1 VNPLR
6 SVRGRLALALLIVV
20 AGALGIVYVI
30 VVTSYKSSL
39 IDARLGALD
48 GNLRKIISDTTPNYL
63 SQDWAEVEAAPLA
76 KGRVMVFV
84 LRDGHL
90 PAIADSSPSQRGS
103 DDVLDDAMARRALEQ
118 YAFPKCAQP
127 WQCAVK
133 GTVKRDGELQAQVA
147 YPLTQFV
154 VVALAAPLDLD
165 SVGVVRNRLL
175 LAGVLAM
182 VFALV
187 LGYALATLFARRIR
201 RLDSAAARIADGEFG
216 TPIVDTDPDELGQ
229 LARTFDRMRIRLAS
243 LERARA
249 EFIANA
255 SHELRTPLFSLA
267 GFLELLASEELD
279 AETRADF
286 MAAIRGQVTRLTKLA
301 TDLLDLS
308 KLDAGKL
315 AVAIETVDLA
325 QVGEVLATD
334 FGPRA
339 VTSGHTL
346 ELDVPDP
353 VLAVGDEARVL
364 QIGRI
369 LVENAIV
376 HTPTRTRIRV
386 TARGLGATSVLTV
399 EDDGPGIEREAQ
411 SHIFDRFYRLDRSV
425 ASGSGLGLAIA
436 SELAALMGGRVELRS
451 VPGATRF
458 ELLLPADVADRA
470 QPPAR
475 APLLA
480 R

>member
-1 VNPLR
+1 
-6 SVRGRLALALLIVV
+6 
-20 AGALGIVYVI
+20 
-30 VVTSYKSSL
+30 
-39 IDARLGALD
+39 
-48 GNLRKIISDTTPNYL
+48 
-63 SQDWAEVEAAPLA
+63 
-76 KGRVMVFV
+76 
-84 LRDGHL
+84 
-90 PAIADSSPSQRGS
+90 
-103 DDVLDDAMARRALEQ
+103 
-118 YAFPKCAQP
+118 
-127 WQCAVK
+127 
-133 GTVKRDGELQAQVA
+133 
-147 YPLTQFV
+147 
-154 VVALAAPLDLD
+154 
-165 SVGVVRNRLL
+165 
-175 LAGVLAM
+175 
-182 VFALV
+182 
-187 LGYALATLFARRIR
+187 
-201 RLDSAAARIADGEFG
+201 
-216 TPIVDTDPDELGQ
+216 
-229 LARTFDRMRIRLAS
+229 
-243 LERARA
+243 
-249 EFIANA
+249 
-255 SHELRTPLFSLA
+255 
-267 GFLELLASEELD
+267 
-279 AETRADF
+279 
-286 MAAIRGQVTRLTKLA
+286 
-301 TDLLDLS
+301 
-308 KLDAGKL
+308 
-315 AVAIETVDLA
+315 
-325 QVGEVLATD
+325 
-334 FGPRA
+334 